1 MKEIKPTRSALLR
14 LNRRILLAK
23 RGHRLLKEKR
33 DVLVI
38 EFFSIFEDQ
47 KYLRRKVN
55 EDLKEAFKLYAKLKT
70 VDRDIEK
77 LASVLSRTQGPEIE
91 TKRKNVMG
99 VTVPL
104 INLKKEKKNLLDRG
118 YNIYTS
124 SVLLDEVYDRF
135 AEILKD
141 IVRLGE
147 IEKSVKLLAKE
158 IEKTKRR
165 VNALEYILIP
175 ALEEKRRFIQF
186 QLDEREREDFFRM
199 KRVKTLIKTVQ
210 Q

>member
-1 MKEIKPTRSALLR
+1 LREIKPTRSALLR
-14 LNRRILLAK
+14 LNRRVLLAE

-47 KYLRRKVN
+47 KYLRRKIN
-55 EDLKEAFKLYAKLKT
+55 EDLKDAFKDYMKLRI
-70 VDRDIEK
+70 VDRDIEN
-77 LASVLSRTQGPEIE
+77 LATVLPKIQSPEIE
-91 TKRKNVMG
+91 IKRKNIMG
-99 VTVPL
+99 VNVPL
-104 INLKKEKKNLLDRG
+104 INLKKGKRTLLERG
-118 YNIYTS
+118 YNLYTS
-124 SVLLDEVYDRF
+124 STLLDDVYDKF
-135 AEILKD
+135 GEILEE

-147 IEKSVKLLAKE
+147 IERSVKLLARE

-165 VNALEYILIP
+165 VNALEYIIIP

-199 KRVKTLIKTVQ
+199 KRVKSLMESKA
-210 Q
+210 

>member
-91 TKRKNVMG
+91 IKRKNVM
-99 VTVPL
+99 V
-104 INLKKEKKNLLDRG
+104 
-118 YNIYTS
+118 S
-124 SVLLDEVYDRF
+124 
-135 AEILKD
+135 
-141 IVRLGE
+141 
-147 IEKSVKLLAKE
+147 
-158 IEKTKRR
+158 
-165 VNALEYILIP
+165 
-175 ALEEKRRFIQF
+175 QF
-186 QLDEREREDFFRM
+186 R
-199 KRVKTLIKTVQ
+199 
-210 Q
+210 

>member
-91 TKRKNVMG
+91 IKRKNVMG

-135 AEILKD
+135 ADILKD

>member
-1 MKEIKPTRSALLR
+1 MKEIKATRSALLR
-14 LNRRILLAK
+14 LKRRVLLAE

-38 EFFSIFEDQ
+38 EFFTIFEDQ

-55 EDLKEAFKLYAKLKT
+55 EDLKDAFKTYMKLKI
-70 VDRDIEK
+70 VDRDTEN
-77 LASVLSRTQGPEIE
+77 LAAVLPKTQSPEIE
-91 TKRKNVMG
+91 IKRKNIMG

-104 INLKKEKKNLLDRG
+104 ITLKKNKEGLSGRG
-118 YNIYTS
+118 YNLYTS
-124 SVLLDEVYDRF
+124 STLLDDVYDKF
-135 AEILKD
+135 KKILEE

-147 IEKSVKLLAKE
+147 IEKSVKLLAKD

-165 VNALEYILIP
+165 VNALEYIIIP

-199 KRVKTLIKTVQ
+199 KRVKSLMESKA
-210 Q
+210 

>member
-1 MKEIKPTRSALLR
+1 MREIKPTRSALLR
-14 LNRRILLAK
+14 LNRRVLLAE

-47 KYLRRKVN
+47 KYLRRKIN
-55 EDLKEAFKLYAKLKT
+55 EDLKDAFKDYMKLRI
-70 VDRDIEK
+70 VDRDIEN
-77 LASVLSRTQGPEIE
+77 LATVLPKTQSPEIE
-91 TKRKNVMG
+91 IKRKNIMG
-99 VTVPL
+99 VNVPL
-104 INLKKEKKNLLDRG
+104 INLKKGKRNLLERG
-118 YNIYTS
+118 YNLYTS
-124 SVLLDEVYDRF
+124 STLLDDVYDKF
-135 AEILKD
+135 GEILEE

-147 IEKSVKLLAKE
+147 IERSVKLLARE

-165 VNALEYILIP
+165 VNALEYIIIP

-199 KRVKTLIKTVQ
+199 KRVKSLMESKA
-210 Q
+210 

>member
-14 LNRRILLAK
+14 LNRRVLLAE

-47 KYLRRKVN
+47 KYLRRKIN
-55 EDLKEAFKLYAKLKT
+55 EDLKDAFKNYMKLRI
-70 VDRDIEK
+70 VDRNTEN
-77 LASVLSRTQGPEIE
+77 LATVLPKMQSPEIE
-91 TKRKNVMG
+91 IKRKNIMG
-99 VTVPL
+99 VNVPL
-104 INLKKEKKNLLDRG
+104 INLKKGKRNLFERG
-118 YNIYTS
+118 YNLYS
-124 SVLLDEVYDRF
+124 SSTLLDDVYDKF
-135 AEILKD
+135 GEILEE

-147 IEKSVKLLAKE
+147 IERSVKLLARE

-165 VNALEYILIP
+165 VNALEYIIIP

-199 KRVKTLIKTVQ
+199 KRVKSLMESKA
-210 Q
+210 

>member
-14 LNRRILLAK
+14 LNRKILLAE

-47 KYLRRKVN
+47 KYLRRKIN
-55 EDLKEAFKLYAKLKT
+55 EGLHDAFTTYMKLKI
-70 VDRDIEK
+70 VDRDAEQLAQVLPTVQNLEVEVKEK
-77 LASVLSRTQGPEIE
+77 NI
-91 TKRKNVMG
+91 MG

-104 INLKKEKKNLLDRG
+104 LKLQREGETLTDRG
-118 YNIYTS
+118 YNLYTS
-124 SVLLDEVYDRF
+124 STLLDDVYDRL
-135 AEILKD
+135 ASILKD

-147 IEKSVKLLAKE
+147 IENTIKLLANE
-158 IEKTKRR
+158 IEKTRRR
-165 VNALEYILIP
+165 VNALEYNIIP
-175 ALEEKRRFIQF
+175 ELKEKRRFIQF

-199 KRVKTLIKTVQ
+199 KRVKSLMENRV
-210 Q
+210 

>member
-1 MKEIKPTRSALLR
+1 MREIKPTRSALLR
-14 LNRRILLAK
+14 LNRKVLLAE

-47 KYLRRKVN
+47 KYLRRKIN
-55 EDLKEAFKLYAKLKT
+55 EDLKDAFKDYMKLRI
-70 VDRDIEK
+70 VDRNTEN
-77 LASVLSRTQGPEIE
+77 LATVLPKIQSPEIE
-91 TKRKNVMG
+91 IKRKNIMG
-99 VTVPL
+99 VNVPL
-104 INLKKEKKNLLDRG
+104 INLKKGKRNLFERG
-118 YNIYTS
+118 YNLYS
-124 SVLLDEVYDRF
+124 SSTLLDDVYDKF
-135 AEILKD
+135 GEILEE

-147 IEKSVKLLAKE
+147 IERSVKLLARE

-165 VNALEYILIP
+165 VNALEYIIIP

-199 KRVKTLIKTVQ
+199 KRVKSLMESKA
-210 Q
+210 

>member
-1 MKEIKPTRSALLR
+1 LREIKPTRSALLR
-14 LNRRILLAK
+14 LNRRVLLAE

-47 KYLRRKVN
+47 KYLRRKIN
-55 EDLKEAFKLYAKLKT
+55 EDLKDAFKDYMKLRI
-70 VDRDIEK
+70 VDRDIEN
-77 LASVLSRTQGPEIE
+77 LAIVLPKIQSPEIE
-91 TKRKNVMG
+91 IKRKNIMG
-99 VTVPL
+99 VNVPL
-104 INLKKEKKNLLDRG
+104 INLKKGKRNLLERG
-118 YNIYTS
+118 YNLYTS
-124 SVLLDEVYDRF
+124 STLLDDVYDKF
-135 AEILKD
+135 GEILEE

-147 IEKSVKLLAKE
+147 IERSVKLLARE

-165 VNALEYILIP
+165 VNALEYIIIP

-199 KRVKTLIKTVQ
+199 KRVKSLMESKA
-210 Q
+210 

>member
-1 MKEIKPTRSALLR
+1 MKEIKATRSALLR
-14 LNRRILLAK
+14 LNRRVLLAE

-38 EFFSIFEDQ
+38 EFFTIFEDQ

-55 EDLKEAFKLYAKLKT
+55 EDLKDAFKTYMKLKI
-70 VDRDIEK
+70 VDRDTEN
-77 LASVLSRTQGPEIE
+77 LAAVLPKTQSPEIE
-91 TKRKNVMG
+91 IKRKNIMG

-104 INLKKEKKNLLDRG
+104 ITLKKNKGGLSERG
-118 YNIYTS
+118 YNLYTS
-124 SVLLDEVYDRF
+124 STLLDDVYDKF
-135 AEILKD
+135 EKILEE

-147 IEKSVKLLAKE
+147 IEKSVKLLAKD

-165 VNALEYILIP
+165 VNALEYIIIP
-175 ALEEKRRFIQF
+175 ALENKRRFIQF

-199 KRVKTLIKTVQ
+199 KRVKSLMESKV
-210 Q
+210 

>member
-91 TKRKNVMG
+91 IKRKNIMG

-135 AEILKD
+135 ADILKD

>member
-1 MKEIKPTRSALLR
+1 MREIKPTRSALLR
-14 LNRRILLAK
+14 LNRKVLLAE

-47 KYLRRKVN
+47 KYLRRKIN
-55 EDLKEAFKLYAKLKT
+55 EALKDAFKDYMKLRI
-70 VDRDIEK
+70 VDRNTES
-77 LASVLSRTQGPEIE
+77 LATVLPKIQSPEIE
-91 TKRKNVMG
+91 IKRKNIMG
-99 VTVPL
+99 VNVPL
-104 INLKKEKKNLLDRG
+104 INLKKRKRTLFERG
-118 YNIYTS
+118 YNLYTS
-124 SVLLDEVYDRF
+124 STLLDDVYDKLG
-135 AEILKD
+135 EILEE

-147 IEKSVKLLAKE
+147 IERSVKLLARE

-165 VNALEYILIP
+165 VNALEYIIIP

-199 KRVKTLIKTVQ
+199 KRVKSLMESKA
-210 Q
+210 

>member
-1 MKEIKPTRSALLR
+1 
-14 LNRRILLAK
+14 LNRKILLAQ

-47 KYLRRKVN
+47 KYLRRKIN
-55 EDLKEAFKLYAKLKT
+55 EDLEDAFGLYMKLKIM
-70 VDRDIEK
+70 DRDVENLAAVLPSIQKCIIEI
-77 LASVLSRTQGPEIE
+77 RE
-91 TKRKNVMG
+91 KNVMG

-104 INLKKEKKNLLDRG
+104 LKLQGEKKELTDRG
-118 YNIYTS
+118 YNLYTS
-124 SVLLDEVYDRF
+124 STLMDDVYDKF
-135 AEILKD
+135 MVVLKD

-147 IEKSVKLLAKE
+147 IEKSIKLLASE

-165 VNALEYILIP
+165 VNALEYNIIP
-175 ALEEKRRFIQF
+175 ELEEKRRFIQF

-199 KRVKTLIKTVQ
+199 KRVKSLMENHV
-210 Q
+210 

>member
-14 LNRRILLAK
+14 LNRRVLLAE

-47 KYLRRKVN
+47 KYLRRKIN
-55 EDLKEAFKLYAKLKT
+55 EDLKDAFKDYMKLRI
-70 VDRDIEK
+70 VDRNTEN
-77 LASVLSRTQGPEIE
+77 LATVLPKIQSPEIE
-91 TKRKNVMG
+91 IKRKNIMG
-99 VTVPL
+99 VNVPL
-104 INLKKEKKNLLDRG
+104 INLKKGKRTLFERG
-118 YNIYTS
+118 YNLYS
-124 SVLLDEVYDRF
+124 SSTLLDDVYDKF
-135 AEILKD
+135 GEILEE

-147 IEKSVKLLAKE
+147 IERSVKLLARE

-165 VNALEYILIP
+165 VNALEYIIIP

-199 KRVKTLIKTVQ
+199 KRVKSLMESKA
-210 Q
+210 

>member
-1 MKEIKPTRSALLR
+1 LKEIKPTRSALLR
-14 LNRRILLAK
+14 LNRRVLLAE

-47 KYLRRKVN
+47 KYLRRRIN
-55 EDLKEAFKLYAKLKT
+55 EDLKDAFKNYMKLKI
-70 VDRDIEK
+70 VERDIEN
-77 LASVLSRTQGPEIE
+77 LATTLSKTQNPEIE
-91 TKRKNVMG
+91 IKRKNVMG

-104 INLKKEKKNLLDRG
+104 INLKKGKRDLLERG
-118 YNIYTS
+118 YNLYTS
-124 SVLLDEVYDRF
+124 STLLDDVYDKF
-135 AEILKD
+135 GKILED

-165 VNALEYILIP
+165 VNALEYIIIP
-175 ALEEKRRFIQF
+175 ALERMKRFIQF

-199 KRVKTLIKTVQ
+199 KRVKSLMESKA
-210 Q
+210 

>member
-1 MKEIKPTRSALLR
+1 LKEIKPTRSALLR

-91 TKRKNVMG
+91 IKRKNVMG

>member
-91 TKRKNVMG
+91 IKRKNIMG

>member
-1 MKEIKPTRSALLR
+1 LREIKPTRSALLR
-14 LNRRILLAK
+14 LNRRVLLAE

-47 KYLRRKVN
+47 KYLRRKIN
-55 EDLKEAFKLYAKLKT
+55 EDLKDAFKDYMKLRI
-70 VDRDIEK
+70 VDRDIEN
-77 LASVLSRTQGPEIE
+77 LATALPKIQSPEIE
-91 TKRKNVMG
+91 IKRKNIMG
-99 VTVPL
+99 VNVPL
-104 INLKKEKKNLLDRG
+104 INLKKGKRNLLERG
-118 YNIYTS
+118 YNLYTS
-124 SVLLDEVYDRF
+124 STLLDDVYDKF
-135 AEILKD
+135 GEILEE

-147 IEKSVKLLAKE
+147 IERSVKLLARE

-165 VNALEYILIP
+165 VNALEYIIIP

-199 KRVKTLIKTVQ
+199 KRVKSLMESKA
-210 Q
+210 

>member
-14 LNRRILLAK
+14 LNRRVLLAE

-47 KYLRRKVN
+47 KYLRRKIN
-55 EDLKEAFKLYAKLKT
+55 EDLKDAFKDYMKLRI
-70 VDRDIEK
+70 VDRNTEN
-77 LASVLSRTQGPEIE
+77 LATVLPKIQSPEIE
-91 TKRKNVMG
+91 IKRKNIMG
-99 VTVPL
+99 VNVPL
-104 INLKKEKKNLLDRG
+104 INLKKGKRNLFERG
-118 YNIYTS
+118 YNLYS
-124 SVLLDEVYDRF
+124 SSTLLDDVYDKF
-135 AEILKD
+135 GEILEE

-147 IEKSVKLLAKE
+147 IERSVKLLARE

-165 VNALEYILIP
+165 VNALEYIIIP

-199 KRVKTLIKTVQ
+199 KRVKSLMESKA
-210 Q
+210 

>member
-1 MKEIKPTRSALLR
+1 REIKPTRSALLR
-14 LNRRILLAK
+14 LNRRVLLAE

-47 KYLRRKVN
+47 KYLRRKIN
-55 EDLKEAFKLYAKLKT
+55 EDLKDAFKDYMKLRI
-70 VDRDIEK
+70 VDRDIEN
-77 LASVLSRTQGPEIE
+77 LATALPKIQSPEIE
-91 TKRKNVMG
+91 IKRKNIMG
-99 VTVPL
+99 VNVPL
-104 INLKKEKKNLLDRG
+104 INLKKGKRNLLERG
-118 YNIYTS
+118 YNLYTS
-124 SVLLDEVYDRF
+124 STLLDDVYDKF
-135 AEILKD
+135 GEILEE

-147 IEKSVKLLAKE
+147 IERSVKLLARE

-165 VNALEYILIP
+165 VNALEYIIIP

-199 KRVKTLIKTVQ
+199 KRVKSLMESKA
-210 Q
+210 

>member
-1 MKEIKPTRSALLR
+1 LKEIKPTRSALLR
-14 LNRRILLAK
+14 LNRRVLLAE

-47 KYLRRKVN
+47 KYVRRKIN
-55 EDLKEAFKLYAKLKT
+55 EDLKDAFKGYMKLRI
-70 VDRDIEK
+70 VDRNTEN
-77 LASVLSRTQGPEIE
+77 LATVLPKIQSPEIE
-91 TKRKNVMG
+91 IKRKNIMG
-99 VTVPL
+99 VNVPL
-104 INLKKEKKNLLDRG
+104 INLKKGKRNLFERG
-118 YNIYTS
+118 YNLYTS
-124 SVLLDEVYDRF
+124 STLLDDVYDKF
-135 AEILKD
+135 GEILEE

-147 IEKSVKLLAKE
+147 IERSVKLLARE

-165 VNALEYILIP
+165 VNALEYIIIP

-199 KRVKTLIKTVQ
+199 KRVKSLMESKA
-210 Q
+210 

>member
-1 MKEIKPTRSALLR
+1 
-14 LNRRILLAK
+14 LNRRVLLAE

-47 KYLRRKVN
+47 KYLRRKIN
-55 EDLKEAFKLYAKLKT
+55 EDLKDAFKDYMKLRI
-70 VDRDIEK
+70 VDRNTEN
-77 LASVLSRTQGPEIE
+77 LATVLPKIQSPEIE
-91 TKRKNVMG
+91 IKRKNIMG
-99 VTVPL
+99 VNVPL
-104 INLKKEKKNLLDRG
+104 INLKKGKRTLFERG
-118 YNIYTS
+118 YNLYTS
-124 SVLLDEVYDRF
+124 STLLDDVYDKF
-135 AEILKD
+135 GEILEE

-147 IEKSVKLLAKE
+147 IERSVKLLARE

-165 VNALEYILIP
+165 VNALEYIIIP

-199 KRVKTLIKTVQ
+199 KRVKSLMESKA
-210 Q
+210 

>member
-1 MKEIKPTRSALLR
+1 LREIKPTRSALLR
-14 LNRRILLAK
+14 LNRRVLLAE

-47 KYLRRKVN
+47 KYLRRKIN
-55 EDLKEAFKLYAKLKT
+55 EDLKDAFKDYMKLRI
-70 VDRDIEK
+70 VDRNTEN
-77 LASVLSRTQGPEIE
+77 LATVLPKIQSPEIE
-91 TKRKNVMG
+91 IKRKNIMG
-99 VTVPL
+99 VNVPL
-104 INLKKEKKNLLDRG
+104 INLKKGKRNLFERG
-118 YNIYTS
+118 YNLYS
-124 SVLLDEVYDRF
+124 SSTLLDDVYDKF
-135 AEILKD
+135 GEILEE

-147 IEKSVKLLAKE
+147 IERSVKLLARE

-165 VNALEYILIP
+165 VNALEYIIIP

-199 KRVKTLIKTVQ
+199 KRVKSLMESKA
-210 Q
+210 

>member
-1 MKEIKPTRSALLR
+1 MREIKPTRSALLR
-14 LNRRILLAK
+14 LNRRVLLAE

-47 KYLRRKVN
+47 KYLRRKIN
-55 EDLKEAFKLYAKLKT
+55 EDLKDAFKDYMKLRI
-70 VDRDIEK
+70 VDRDIEN
-77 LASVLSRTQGPEIE
+77 LATALPKIQSPEIE
-91 TKRKNVMG
+91 IKRKNIMG
-99 VTVPL
+99 VNVPL
-104 INLKKEKKNLLDRG
+104 INLKKGKRNLLERG
-118 YNIYTS
+118 YNLYTS
-124 SVLLDEVYDRF
+124 STLLDDVYDKF
-135 AEILKD
+135 GEILEE

-147 IEKSVKLLAKE
+147 IERSVKLLARE

-165 VNALEYILIP
+165 VNALEYIIIP

-199 KRVKTLIKTVQ
+199 KRVKSLMESKA
-210 Q
+210 

>member
-91 TKRKNVMG
+91 IKRKNVMG

>member
-1 MKEIKPTRSALLR
+1 MREIKPTRSALLR
-14 LNRRILLAK
+14 LNRRVLLAE

-47 KYLRRKVN
+47 KYLRRKIN
-55 EDLKEAFKLYAKLKT
+55 EDLKDAFKDYMKLRI
-70 VDRDIEK
+70 VDRDIEN
-77 LASVLSRTQGPEIE
+77 LATVLPKIQSPEIE
-91 TKRKNVMG
+91 IKRKNIMG
-99 VTVPL
+99 VNVPL
-104 INLKKEKKNLLDRG
+104 INLKKGKRNLLERG
-118 YNIYTS
+118 YNLYTS
-124 SVLLDEVYDRF
+124 STLLDDVYDKF
-135 AEILKD
+135 GEILEE

-147 IEKSVKLLAKE
+147 IERSVKLLARE

-165 VNALEYILIP
+165 VNALEYIIIP

-199 KRVKTLIKTVQ
+199 KRVKSLMESKA
-210 Q
+210 

>member
-1 MKEIKPTRSALLR
+1 LKEIKPTRSALLR
-14 LNRRILLAK
+14 LNRRVLLAE

-47 KYLRRKVN
+47 KYLRRKIN
-55 EDLKEAFKLYAKLKT
+55 EDLKDAFKNYMKLRI
-70 VDRDIEK
+70 VDRNTEN
-77 LASVLSRTQGPEIE
+77 LATVLPKMQSPEIE
-91 TKRKNVMG
+91 IKRKNIMG
-99 VTVPL
+99 VNVPL
-104 INLKKEKKNLLDRG
+104 INLKKGKRNLFERG
-118 YNIYTS
+118 YNLYS
-124 SVLLDEVYDRF
+124 SSTLLDDVYDKF
-135 AEILKD
+135 GEILEE

-147 IEKSVKLLAKE
+147 IERSVKLLARE

-165 VNALEYILIP
+165 VNALEYIIIP

-199 KRVKTLIKTVQ
+199 KRVKSLMESKA
-210 Q
+210 

>member
-1 MKEIKPTRSALLR
+1 LREIKPTRSALLR
-14 LNRRILLAK
+14 LNRRVLLAE

-47 KYLRRKVN
+47 KYLRRKIN
-55 EDLKEAFKLYAKLKT
+55 EDLKDAFKDYMKLRI
-70 VDRDIEK
+70 VDRDIEN
-77 LASVLSRTQGPEIE
+77 LATVLPKIQSPEIE
-91 TKRKNVMG
+91 IKRKNIMG
-99 VTVPL
+99 VNVPL
-104 INLKKEKKNLLDRG
+104 INLKKGKRNLLERG
-118 YNIYTS
+118 YNLYTS
-124 SVLLDEVYDRF
+124 STLLDDVYDKF
-135 AEILKD
+135 GEILEE

-147 IEKSVKLLAKE
+147 IERSVKLLARE

-165 VNALEYILIP
+165 VNALEYIIIP

-199 KRVKTLIKTVQ
+199 KRVKSLMESKA
-210 Q
+210 

>member
-1 MKEIKPTRSALLR
+1 MREIKPTRSALLR
-14 LNRRILLAK
+14 LNRRVLLAE

-47 KYLRRKVN
+47 KYLRRKIN
-55 EDLKEAFKLYAKLKT
+55 EDLKDAFKDYMKLRI
-70 VDRDIEK
+70 VDRDIEN
-77 LASVLSRTQGPEIE
+77 LAIVLPKIQSPEIE
-91 TKRKNVMG
+91 IKRKNIMG
-99 VTVPL
+99 VNVPL
-104 INLKKEKKNLLDRG
+104 INLKKGKRNLLERG
-118 YNIYTS
+118 YNLYTS
-124 SVLLDEVYDRF
+124 STLLDDVYDKF
-135 AEILKD
+135 GEILEE

-147 IEKSVKLLAKE
+147 IERSVKLLARE

-165 VNALEYILIP
+165 VNALEYIIIP

-199 KRVKTLIKTVQ
+199 KRVKSLMESKA
-210 Q
+210 

>member
-1 MKEIKPTRSALLR
+1 LKEIKPTRSALLR

-91 TKRKNVMG
+91 IKRKNVMG

-124 SVLLDEVYDRF
+124 SVLLDEAYDRF

>member
-1 MKEIKPTRSALLR
+1 LREIKPTRSALLR
-14 LNRRILLAK
+14 LNRKVLLAE

-47 KYLRRKVN
+47 KYLRRKIN
-55 EDLKEAFKLYAKLKT
+55 EDLKDAFKDYMKLRI
-70 VDRDIEK
+70 VDRNTEN
-77 LASVLSRTQGPEIE
+77 LATVLPKIQSPEIE
-91 TKRKNVMG
+91 IKRKNIMG
-99 VTVPL
+99 VNVPL
-104 INLKKEKKNLLDRG
+104 INLKKGKRNLFERG
-118 YNIYTS
+118 YNLYS
-124 SVLLDEVYDRF
+124 SSTLLDDVYDKF
-135 AEILKD
+135 GEILEE

-147 IEKSVKLLAKE
+147 IERSVKLLARE

-165 VNALEYILIP
+165 VNALEYIIIP

-199 KRVKTLIKTVQ
+199 KRVKSLMESKA
-210 Q
+210 

>member
-1 MKEIKPTRSALLR
+1 LKEIKPTRSALLR
-14 LNRRILLAK
+14 LNRRVLLAE

-47 KYLRRKVN
+47 KYLRRKIN
-55 EDLKEAFKLYAKLKT
+55 EDLKAAFKDYMKLRI
-70 VDRDIEK
+70 VDRNTEN
-77 LASVLSRTQGPEIE
+77 LATVLPKIQNPEIE
-91 TKRKNVMG
+91 IKRKNIMG
-99 VTVPL
+99 VNVPL
-104 INLKKEKKNLLDRG
+104 INLKKGKRNLFERG
-118 YNIYTS
+118 YNLYTS
-124 SVLLDEVYDRF
+124 STLLDDVYDKF
-135 AEILKD
+135 GEILEE

-147 IEKSVKLLAKE
+147 IERSVKLLARE

-165 VNALEYILIP
+165 VNALEYIIIP

-199 KRVKTLIKTVQ
+199 KRVKSLMESKA
-210 Q
+210 